1 MRKFSILIALFCFSK
16 IGISQTDNRILN
28 DDEMTKT
35 CQMAISLIKS
45 NDYPGFKNLFPEE
58 VSRQDAQLFGFFNF
72 IRNFINKE
80 GVPAKEDIQVR
91 LTKKLSGADT
101 IYINVIAF
109 MYRNPDNNIN
119 PFDKELTFSF
129 LAKYGTGTIA
139 AINYSANPLNAQGI
153 AIKINK
159 LDSFILNNQDIKLY
173 RVFYEEGKNK
183 KTTFGKN
190 KGAFALDGD
199 RVISVQSKIDPIFE
213 QIFRELRKVKI
224 DKVEEFRTALNTGK
238 DTEYI
243 KTIFTFENLSY
254 GILIYLPI
262 TTDPNYKDKILIQQL
277 QGANLGYQYYVEA
290 KNNDVLVSLLKSIIK
305 INWGSYYSEEL

>member
-1 MRKFSILIALFCFSK
+1 MTITCRK
-16 IGISQTDNRILN
+16 
-28 DDEMTKT
+28 
-35 CQMAISLIKS
+35 AISLIKS
-45 NDYPGFKNLFPEE
+45 NDYPGFKNLFPVE
-58 VSRQDAQLFGFFNF
+58 VSRQDVQLFGFFNF

-91 LTKKLSGADT
+91 LTKKLSGTDT

-109 MYRNPDNNIN
+109 MYRNRDDNTN

-129 LAKYGTGTIA
+129 LAKFGTDTIA

-153 AIKINK
+153 PIKINK
-159 LDSFILNNQDIKLY
+159 LDSFILNNKDIKVY

-190 KGAFALDGD
+190 KGAFALNGD

-213 QIFRELRKVKI
+213 QIFTELRKVKI
-224 DKVEEFRTALNTGK
+224 DKVEEFRTALNKGK

-243 KTIFTFENLSY
+243 QTIFTFENLPY

-262 TTDPNYKDKILIQQL
+262 TTDSNYKDTILIQQL
-277 QGANLGYQYYVEA
+277 QGANLGYQYYVDA
-290 KNNDVLVSLLKSIIK
+290 KDNDVLVGLLKSIIK
-305 INWGSYYSEEL
+305 INWASYYSDVL